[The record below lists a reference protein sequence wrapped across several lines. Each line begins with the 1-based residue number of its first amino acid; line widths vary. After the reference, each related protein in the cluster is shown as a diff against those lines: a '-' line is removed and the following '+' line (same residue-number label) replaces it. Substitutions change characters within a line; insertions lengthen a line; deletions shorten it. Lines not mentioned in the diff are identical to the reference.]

1 MTGIIYDRTGKGT
14 RLPVLTEW
22 EIIHGLGQPCDRF
35 MVRFPYRKEMLE
47 TLKEACRFCGMNEGE
62 TVFYGVVDAYTVTCD
77 VRGAVVELEGRSLGA
92 LLMDNEAESGEYFH
106 LGLEDVLDRHVR
118 SEGVEDIQT
127 IDCPPLG
134 HFTVRSGQSQ
144 WSVLQEYLQFSAGVA
159 PRFDRSGT
167 LLLDGGQGGAVRM
180 IGGATPVS
188 SVEFR
193 DDRYGVI
200 TEVLVKK
207 TRSGE
212 RSTVRNESMI
222 ARGGRTRRVLQVPR
236 YLDHDGMR
244 YTGEYQLARSREGSA
259 VCILRL
265 PKLFAGFAGD
275 TLWLN
280 DSAVG
285 LTGKFRVSQSR
296 CWAEKGQFGTEL
308 ALAVWE
314 AW

>member
-1 MTGIIYDRTGKGT
+1 MTGIIYDRSGKGVT
-14 RLPVLTEW
+14 LPVLTEW
-22 EIIHGLGQPCDRF
+22 EILHGLGQPCDRF
-35 MVRFPYRKEMLE
+35 MVRFPYRKQMLE
-47 TLKEACRFCGMNEGE
+47 ILKGACRFRGIYAGE

-77 VRGAVVELEGRSLGA
+77 ARGAVAELEGRSLGA

-106 LGLEDVLDRHVR
+106 LSLEDVLERHVR
-118 SEGVEDIQT
+118 SEGVREIQRV
-127 IDCPPLG
+127 DCPPVG

-144 WSVLQEYLQFSAGVA
+144 WSVLQEYLQFAAGVT
-159 PRFDRSGT
+159 PRFDRNGI
-167 LLLDGGQGGAVRM
+167 LLPDGRQGGTVRS

-212 RSTVRNESMI
+212 QSTVRNESMI
-222 ARGGRTRRVLQVPR
+222 ARGGHTRRVLQVPR

-244 YTGEYQLARSREGSA
+244 YTGEYQLARSRQDST

-285 LTGKFRVSQSR
+285 LKGKFRVSQSR

-308 ALAVWE
+308 TLAVWE